1 ELLSDVVQHPTFDDD
16 VLETERAVAI
26 ADVVAARGDMFV
38 YPMRLATQAP
48 FPGHSY
54 GMPPSGIEET
64 LRAITRDQVREWHA
78 SEALLS
84 ASLIAIVGDAGADE
98 LASIAARGFTEL
110 KHREP
115 RALATPSWARTLTSA
130 AA

>member
-1 ELLSDVVQHPTFDDD
+1 RSAMR
-16 VLETERAVAI
+16 RARDA
-26 ADVVAARGDMFV
+26 VVA
-38 YPMRLATQAP
+38 
-48 FPGHSY
+48 GHSY

-84 ASLIAIVGDAGADE
+84 ASVIAMVGEAGADE
-98 LASIAARGFTEL
+98 LASIAAGGLTEL

-115 RALATPSWARTLTSA
+115 RALATPSWPRTITTSA
-130 AA
+130 EPRDRAQTAPVVLFTIPPRSDPDRI